1 MIALVLLLAQAA
13 APASEL
19 APATKEALAEARN
32 VIAKGAGFLIETQN
46 ADGSWGG
53 PRQPMIYDRFWD
65 LPETHRSW
73 QIATTGLAVMTL
85 MDLPEDENARSAV
98 DHGIDYLTNGKRLK
112 RPIGWD
118 TDNTWGYVYGFAA
131 LVKAAQEERL
141 SVGSRRIAIEA
152 KAKEF
157 MQQIWDYQSP
167 NGGWA
172 YYAMETEAVRPSWG
186 TSFMTGVAV
195 LAILDAKELGW
206 PIEEKRLAAGVRA
219 IEHCR
224 LPDGSYTYSINPISA
239 LDVGLGIDRVRGSLS
254 RIQVCNLAL
263 IRAKD
268 AGFETSVTEADL
280 STGLGLLF
288 REHHYLDIA
297 RGRPQPHEAYHANS
311 GYFYFFGH
319 YYAGYVLERLGP
331 SGQNRFLPP
340 LVHAVSK
347 TQSPDGSMIDY
358 FMNDYGRPYG
368 VAYGVGALIRATA
381 SAP

>member
-1 MIALVLLLAQAA
+1 MIVFLLLFAQTA
-13 APASEL
+13 APAADL
-19 APATKEALAEARN
+19 APATKEAVAIAQD
-32 VIAKGAGFLIETQN
+32 VIQKGAGFLIETQN
-46 ADGSWGG
+46 FDGSWGG
-53 PRQPMIYDRFWD
+53 SRKPMIYDRFWN

-73 QIATTGLAVMTL
+73 KIATTGLAVMTL
-85 MDLPEDENARSAV
+85 MDLPQDANARAAV
-98 DHGIDYLTNGKRLK
+98 DHGIDFITNGDRLK

-131 LVKAAQEERL
+131 LVKASHDERL
-141 SVGSRRIAIEA
+141 GSGSRRIAIEA

-157 MQQIWDYQSP
+157 LQQMWDYQAP

-206 PIEEKRLAAGVRA
+206 EIEEKRLAAGVRA

-224 LPDGSYTYSINPISA
+224 LPDGSYTYSVNPISA
-239 LDVGLGIDRVRGSLS
+239 WDAGTGIDRVRGSLS

-268 AGFETSVTEADL
+268 AGFATSVTEQDL
-280 STGLGLLF
+280 SKGLALLF

-297 RGRPQPHEAYHANS
+297 RGRPHPHEAYHYNS

-319 YYAGYVLERLGP
+319 YYAGYVLERIGR
-331 SGQNRFLPP
+331 SGQDRFLPA
-340 LVHAVSK
+340 LVHSIAK
-347 TQSPDGSMIDY
+347 TQSPDGAMIDF

-368 VAYGVGALIRATA
+368 VAFGVGGLIRATT